1 MEFNLSNFLVKHST
15 GSCDSTPTRASA
27 LPRNTWTTEQTR
39 TLVVMTMTMKMKMK
53 KTMKMK
59 PAYMSPQNFGFH
71 YLLLLHKQFP
81 RLLIFEA
88 WKLPQSEAV
97 QQLRRESVVK
107 SQEERELGEIAQPLG
122 CQPFLFCYFWFG
134 YLPPTNL
141 ALNLLNYS
149 EGVGQFCMLGLV
161 YIQVVLAKYP

>member
-1 MEFNLSNFLVKHST
+1 MDLINSWELWSLSNFLVKHST

-39 TLVVMTMTMKMKMK
+39 TLVVMTMM
-53 KTMKMK
+53 MKMK
-59 PAYMSPQNFGFH
+59 PAYMSSHNIGFH
-71 YLLLLHKQFP
+71 YLLLLLHKQFL

-107 SQEERELGEIAQPLG
+107 SQEEREMGEIAQPLG

-134 YLPPTNL
+134 YLPPANL